1 MVSGLGVGVA
11 ISGSSGTPA
20 RGCQSLASST
30 LEASGGVLD
39 LGSGQ
44 DLMVAATVAWS
55 FTGSTIVGLAG
66 HLIKITAG
74 CRSA

>member
-1 MVSGLGVGVA
+1 MSVIGIIDPGGV
-11 ISGSSGTPA
+11 
-20 RGCQSLASST
+20 
-30 LEASGGVLD
+30 GGVLD

-55 FTGSTIVGLAG
+55 FTDSTIVGLAG